1 MKRSLFL
8 ISSLASSAA
17 LSLRRENLALAN
29 PRLRATLRI
38 GRRNLAQFAVPGG
51 CTSHRSGSRWSAY
64 TLRDMLG

>member
-8 ISSLASSAA
+8 ASTLASGA
-17 LSLRRENLALAN
+17 LLSVARGNLSLAN
-29 PRLRATLRI
+29 PRLRRTLRI
-38 GRRNLAQFAVPGG
+38 HRHNLAGLAVPGA